1 MAKKTFEL
9 STLGFWKSYVI
20 HMRPY
25 LFFISGFA
33 GMSGIALSNARVDVN
48 FWIALVPFFLSYG
61 FGQALT
67 DCFQIDTD
75 KISSPYR
82 PLSQGVI
89 RRVNVLWVSVFGLFM
104 CILVLLWFNPYNL
117 IFGLLSFGGL
127 ATYSYVKRHYWVF
140 GPAYNS
146 LIVSFL
152 PLMGYL
158 CFTDVRGLNFDNN
171 ILKVGALL
179 FLSYSIF
186 VLMGYLKDITADKE
200 ANYNTFSVVWGWD
213 LTVLVSDFIYMIV
226 LFGFYFSGWI
236 SDFNWVLFFTAVF
249 LAFIAQCN
257 AHFQKVKIEEHAT
270 FAIACSIRFFI
281 ICCSM
286 IIYAFM
292 PALCVVLVVGAIL
305 FEYTLYKRPE
315 NSQL

>member
-1 MAKKTFEL
+1 MLKKTFDL
-9 STLGFWKSYVI
+9 FTISFWKSYLI

-25 LFFISGFA
+25 LFYISGFA
-33 GMSGIALSNARVDVN
+33 GMSGIALSDARVDAK

-75 KISSPYR
+75 KISSSYR
-82 PLSQGVI
+82 PLSQEIVKRI
-89 RRVNVLWVSVFGLFM
+89 DVLWVSVFGLLI

-127 ATYSYVKRHYWVF
+127 ATYSYIKRHYWAL

-158 CFTDVRGLNFDNN
+158 CFTNVNGLNLNDN
-171 ILKVGALL
+171 ILKVGVLI

-186 VLMGYLKDITADKE
+186 VLMGYLKDISADKA
-200 ANYNTFSVVWGWD
+200 ANYNTFSVVWGWN
-213 LTVLVSDFIYMIV
+213 LTVWVSDLIYVLV
-226 LFGFYFSGWI
+226 LFGFYSSGWI
-236 SDFNWVLFFTAVF
+236 SDFNWVLFSTAVI
-249 LAFIAQCN
+249 LAFIAQHN
-257 AHFQKVKIEEHAT
+257 AHFQKVKTEEHAA
-270 FAIACSIRFFI
+270 FSIACSIRFFI
-281 ICCSM
+281 ICCFI
-286 IIYAFM
+286 IIYAFK
-292 PALCVVLVVGAIL
+292 PALWPVLVLGAIL
-305 FEYTLYKRPE
+305 FEYALYKRPE